1 MMKTSLK
8 NVSPLRKLGLFLGTV
23 LVATAFAGLL
33 VGQSPDA
40 DGKHGLVGTWMVT
53 GNGLGITF
61 QAINTYNVDGTS
73 LAHDNSAAPS
83 IETITQGPWKK
94 KGPATFVWEPQ
105 NFFFDSS
112 GNFGGT
118 VKSKMEIT
126 LTGPNGFTSSGESK
140 FYDANGNLLGTSPL
154 TETGTRLVAN

>member
-1 MMKTSLK
+1 MMMTRLK
-8 NVSPLRKLGLFLGTV
+8 NVSPWKKAGLFLGTV
-23 LVATAFAGLL
+23 LVATAFAGLIW
-33 VGQSPDA
+33 GQSPDD
-40 DGKHGLVGTWMVT
+40 DGKQSLVGTWTVT
-53 GNGLGITF
+53 GNGPGITF
-61 QAINTYNVDGTS
+61 QAINTYNVGGTS

-118 VKSKMEIT
+118 VKSKMEIR
-126 LTGPNGFTSSGESK
+126 LTGPNTFTSSGESK

-154 TETGTRLVAN
+154 TETGIRLAAD